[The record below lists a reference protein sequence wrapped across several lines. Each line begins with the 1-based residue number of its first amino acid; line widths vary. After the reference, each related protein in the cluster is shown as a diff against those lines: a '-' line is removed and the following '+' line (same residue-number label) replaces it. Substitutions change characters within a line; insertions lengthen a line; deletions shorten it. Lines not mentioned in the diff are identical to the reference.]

1 MRVSC
6 RQSGFAEGD
15 RMSLMHAVYRFVA
28 CIALLTIPAAAVA
41 QKLRFSDRN
50 SSVDRGYAFADHVP
64 PALLAAKTVFLSNGG
79 ADSGLFPQPF
89 SGDPNRGYEG
99 LYAALKTSAKHE
111 LVDDPSKAD
120 LVLELQLTAPN
131 GPSQG
136 SKQNGASDPL
146 PMFRLAIYDRQTH
159 YILWTL
165 TESIDVAVLQKTH
178 DKNFDQALL
187 DITYDFDQ
195 VTGKLPPAAH

>member
-1 MRVSC
+1 
-6 RQSGFAEGD
+6 
-15 RMSLMHAVYRFVA
+15 MSSIRILYRFIA
-28 CIALLTIPAAAVA
+28 CLAVLAIPVAAVA
-41 QKLRFSDRN
+41 QKRRLSDRN
-50 SSVDRGYAFADHVP
+50 SSVDRGYAWSDHVP
-64 PALLAAKTVFLSNGG
+64 PALLSAKTVFLSNAG

-99 LYAALKTSAKHE
+99 LFAALKTSGKHQ
-111 LVDDPSKAD
+111 LVDDPAQAD

-146 PMFRLAIYDRQTH
+146 PMFRLTIYDRQTH
-159 YILWTL
+159 YVLWTL

-187 DITYDFDQ
+187 DLTYDFDQ
-195 VTGKLPPAAH
+195 VTGKLPPAAR

>member
-1 MRVSC
+1 MCSMRVVS
-6 RQSGFAEGD
+6 R
-15 RMSLMHAVYRFVA
+15 LIA
-28 CIALLTIPAAAVA
+28 CVALLTIPVAATA
-41 QKLRFSDRN
+41 QKIRFSDRS
-50 SSVDRGYAFADHVP
+50 SSVDRGYAWSDHVP
-64 PALLAAKTVFLSNGG
+64 PALLMAKTVFLSNAG

-187 DITYDFDQ
+187 DLTYDFDQ
-195 VTGKLPPAAH
+195 VTGKLPPAAR

>member
-1 MRVSC
+1 MSSMR
-6 RQSGFAEGD
+6 
-15 RMSLMHAVYRFVA
+15 AVYRFVA
-28 CIALLTIPAAAVA
+28 CVALVTISVAAMG
-41 QKLRFSDRN
+41 QKIRFGDRN
-50 SSVDRGYAFADHVP
+50 SSVDRGYALPDHVP
-64 PALLAAKTVFLSNGG
+64 SALLAAKSIFLSNGG

-99 LYAALKTSAKHE
+99 LYAALKTSGKHP
-111 LVDDPSKAD
+111 LVDDPSQAD
-120 LVLELQLTAPN
+120 LVLELQLTAPK

-159 YILWTL
+159 YLLWTL

-187 DITYDFDQ
+187 DLTFDFDQ
-195 VTGKLPPAAH
+195 VTGKLPSAAR